1 MRAPA
6 GLVLISLSAAL
17 PILAGASAEARRSEQ
32 PLPPRPV
39 QSPAHA
45 KPAANPQANLHASP
59 ALEPKPSLA
68 AHPLLPAGAPE
79 GPLKITDAALEPAE
93 WGELDGWLGD
103 DHARAFATFQASC
116 RPMVRTKAITDTR
129 PVRAALQTV
138 CGRAIAAGPLDRAA
152 ARRFFEANFLPIRI
166 RKLSDT
172 AGFLTGYYE
181 PIFEGSRFPTREF
194 TVPLY
199 RRPPDLVA
207 AGATGPGGPFPNS
220 GRAFRQTASGE
231 LVPYYDRG
239 EIEDGA
245 LDGQRLEICW
255 LRNATEALIAGIEG
269 SARIRLEDGTI
280 LRLNYD
286 AHNGYPYVAVGR
298 VLIERNLVPREEMS
312 LQRIRDWMRDNPDD
326 AKEVRRQNRSM
337 VFFRIVGL
345 NDDREAIGAQG
356 IPLSAGRSIAVDKVL
371 HVYGTPFFIE
381 ADLPLDARG
390 NWAFR
395 RTMIAQDTGSAITGP
410 ARADLYFGT
419 GDEAGQVAGRI
430 RQAGRFAM
438 LVPRALDPVAAG
450 ARMPLPPL
458 KPPLP
463 PPPAARLTAH
473 DKPEAAAKA
482 QASAPAPPAPVPHLE
497 LRPARRPVR

>member
-6 GLVLISLSAAL
+6 GLFFVSLSAL
-17 PILAGASAEARRSEQ
+17 SVLAGAPADARRSEQ
-32 PLPPRPV
+32 SLAPHPP
-39 QSPAHA
+39 QG
-45 KPAANPQANLHASP
+45 AARAIPGVDPQPNLHASP
-59 ALEPKPSLA
+59 AVETKPGLVLRPVTSTRF
-68 AHPLLPAGAPE
+68 PE
-79 GPLKITDAALEPAE
+79 GPLKINDAALEPAA
-93 WGELDGWLGD
+93 WSELDGWTGD
-103 DHARAFATFQASC
+103 DHASAFATFQASC
-116 RPMVRTKAITDTR
+116 RPMVRTTATADAR
-129 PVRAALQTV
+129 PVRAALRAV
-138 CGRAIAAGPLDRAA
+138 CGRALAAGRLDRVS
-152 ARRFFEANFLPIRI
+152 ARNFFETYFLPLRI
-166 RKLSDT
+166 RKLGDA

-207 AGATGPGGPFPNS
+207 AGAAGPGGPFPNS
-220 GRAFRQTASGE
+220 GRAFRQTPSGE

-245 LDGQRLEICW
+245 LDGQHLEICW

-269 SARIRLEDGTI
+269 SARIRLEDGTM

-286 AHNGYPYVAVGR
+286 AHNGYPFVAVGR
-298 VLIERNLVPREEMS
+298 ILIERNLVPREEMS
-312 LQRIRDWMRDNPDD
+312 LQRIRDWMHDNPDE

-337 VFFRIVGL
+337 VFFRTVGL

-356 IPLSAGRSIAVDKVL
+356 IPLSAGRSIAVDKAL

-381 ADLPLDARG
+381 ADLPLEGVRG
-390 NWAFR
+390 NAAFR
-395 RTMIAQDTGSAITGP
+395 RTMIAQDTGSAIVGP

-419 GDEAGQVAGRI
+419 GEAAGQVAGRI

-450 ARMPLPPL
+450 AHMPLPPV
-458 KPPLP
+458 KPPPLP
-463 PPPAARLTAH
+463 PSARLTGH
-473 DKPEAAAKA
+473 DKPEAKA
-482 QASAPAPPAPVPHLE
+482 QANVPAPHFE
-497 LRPARRPVR
+497 LHPARRSSR

>member
-6 GLVLISLSAAL
+6 GLVLLSLSAAL
-17 PILAGASAEARRSEQ
+17 AIPGGAPADARRAEQ
-32 PLPPRPV
+32 SQALRPMP
-39 QSPAHA
+39 PAHA
-45 KPAANPQANLHASP
+45 KPATNPRASLPPAPAVETKPSSLARPGPQAGGP
-59 ALEPKPSLA
+59 DEPF
-68 AHPLLPAGAPE
+68 
-79 GPLKITDAALEPAE
+79 KIADAALEPAG
-93 WGELDGWLGD
+93 WADLDGWLAD
-103 DHARAFATFQASC
+103 DHGRAFATFQASC
-116 RPMVRTKAITDTR
+116 RPMVRATTVTDTR
-129 PVRAALQTV
+129 PVRTALQAV
-138 CGRAIAAGPLDRAA
+138 CRRALAAGPLNDAS
-152 ARRFFEANFLPIRI
+152 ARHFFEVNFLPLRI
-166 RKLSDT
+166 RKLGDA

-207 AGATGPGGPFPNS
+207 AGAAGPGGPFPNS
-220 GRAFRQTASGE
+220 GRAFRPTSSGE

-245 LDGQRLEICW
+245 LDGQHLEICW

-312 LQRIRDWMRDNPDD
+312 LQRIRDWMHDNPEE
-326 AKEVRRQNRSM
+326 AKDVRRQNRSM

-356 IPLSAGRSIAVDKVL
+356 IPLSAGRSIAVDKAL

-381 ADLPLDARG
+381 ADLPLDGAR
-390 NWAFR
+390 NAAFR

-419 GDEAGQVAGRI
+419 GEEAGQVAGRI

-450 ARMPLPPL
+450 ARMPLPL
-458 KPPLP
+458 ARPPPPP
-463 PPPAARLTAH
+463 PPPAQFAARG
-473 DKPEAAAKA
+473 KPSKA
-482 QASAPAPPAPVPHLE
+482 QARVPAPPLE
-497 LRPARRPVR
+497 LRPARGPLR